1 MADQRF
7 LSAFLTPA
15 VTVILG
21 KKLKPFCLKHRLF
34 LEGIGSPFLED
45 QAELTA
51 GDLIVALKVCA
62 DERIDKPTLQDS
74 WINLKLALSKPL
86 LARACAA
93 LIKHIDRPDA
103 YPKFWERKDKR
114 AGSASTVPWQ
124 LSVACNLIRNGVSY
138 QDAFTMPEAKAFWL
152 SAAFSIQQ
160 GSKLEFISTEDED
173 LIEQLT
179 QIDQSAKVEA
189 NPNPPHNVP
198 RSRV

>member
-51 GDLIVALKVCA
+51 GDLILALKVCA
-62 DERIDKPTLQDS
+62 DERIDKPSLQDS
-74 WINLKLALSKPL
+74 WINLKLSLSKPL
-86 LARACAA
+86 LARACTAF
-93 LIKHIDRPDA
+93 IKHIDRADA
-103 YPKFWERKDKR
+103 YPRFWERKDQR
-114 AGSASTVPWQ
+114 AGAASTVPWQ
-124 LSVACNLIRNGVSY
+124 LSVACNLIRNGISY

-160 GSKLEFISTEDED
+160 GSKLEFISTDDED
-173 LIEQLT
+173 LINHLT

-189 NPNPPHNVP
+189 NPNPTP
-198 RSRV
+198 

>member
-34 LEGIGSPFLED
+34 LEGIGSPFLEE

-51 GDLIVALKVCA
+51 ADLILALKVCA
-62 DERIDKPTLQDS
+62 DEPIAKPTLQDK
-74 WINLKLALSKPL
+74 WLNLRLHLSKAL
-86 LARACAA
+86 LARACSA
-93 LIKHIDRPDA
+93 LLKHIDRHDS
-103 YPKFWERKDKR
+103 YPKFWERKDRR

-124 LSVACNLIRNGVSY
+124 LSVACNLIRNGISY

-160 GSKLEFISTEDED
+160 GSKLEFISTDDEA
-173 LIEQLT
+173 LIDQLT

-189 NPNPPHNVP
+189 NPKQP
-198 RSRV
+198 